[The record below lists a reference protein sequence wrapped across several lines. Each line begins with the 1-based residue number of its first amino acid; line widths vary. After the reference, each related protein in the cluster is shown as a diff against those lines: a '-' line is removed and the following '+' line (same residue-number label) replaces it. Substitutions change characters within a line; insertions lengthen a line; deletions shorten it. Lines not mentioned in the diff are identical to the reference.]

1 MRGTPHTHN
10 ISIPS
15 LGIIPAHAGNTLQ
28 ICGPGCLAWDHPR
41 ACGEHITPN
50 PFANAILGSSPRMRG
65 TLACVP
71 RLKVRTGII
80 PAHAGNTHGF
90 VVSVPQVQD
99 HPRAC
104 GEHATTAYAATHDL
118 ESSPRMRGTRVPAI
132 ARAYPHGIIPA
143 HAGNTPVWGTLR
155 IPTRDHPRACGE
167 HSADM
172 SSPPN
177 NSGSSPRMRG
187 TLFVRRGGCAVAG
200 IIPAHAGN
208 TIRVL
213 VEILTPWDHPRAC
226 GEHVTQNNES
236 LDVKGSSPRM
246 RGTPW

>member
-1 MRGTPHTHN
+1 MRGTRRRSSRGSHGTRIIPAHAGNTHSLAVMSRSFRDHPRACGEHTLRSAFTESTLGSSPRMRGTHAPRRSPAPTSRDHPRACGEHLSEVEDLVIPLGSSPRMRGTPHTHN

-104 GEHATTAYAATHDL
+104 GEHHSGACGNSHTL
-118 ESSPRMRGTRVPAI
+118 GSSPRMRGTR
-132 ARAYPHGIIPA
+132 
-143 HAGNTPVWGTLR
+143 HAEQR
-155 IPTRDHPRACGE
+155 
-167 HSADM
+167 
-172 SSPPN
+172 
-177 NSGSSPRMRG
+177 
-187 TLFVRRGGCAVAG
+187 VA
-200 IIPAHAGN
+200 
-208 TIRVL
+208 
-213 VEILTPWDHPRAC
+213 
-226 GEHVTQNNES
+226 
-236 LDVKGSSPRM
+236 
-246 RGTPW
+246 